1 VIQRIAAIV
10 RADFLIRFRRVST
23 VVVFLLLSALAY
35 VWVPN
40 PSTGRALMHIGKS
53 RALYNSAAIGIA
65 TAMLASL
72 FVGLIGFYVTSNA
85 VRRDAQS
92 RCGLVLAATP
102 MSKLEYVVGKFA
114 GNALFLATFTAGFML
129 TSMAMV
135 VVRGEAPLQPLVFL
149 EQYLI
154 VLPSVIVFV
163 ALLAITFESIPFLEG
178 RFGDVLYFFVW
189 AATFSVVA
197 VALIHGG
204 TSMLY
209 FDFTGF
215 GAVIEGMQRV
225 THTTQISIG
234 SSPFKPGTPP
244 VVFNG
249 LPIDGRFIA
258 QRIVAT
264 LTPLPLLAIA
274 VLAFHRFDPT
284 RAHSPRNRGARGRR
298 GTGLRAWLA
307 RPLRT
312 LAPRNAV
319 AADVLLTF
327 VSQPLIAFVV
337 FGFAIAGL
345 AAPAR
350 DVMPIA
356 CAAAAIAIADVACRD
371 HRANTLA
378 MIHSAPSLKA
388 RFVAWK
394 FASSFVVALL
404 IAIVPIL
411 RSGAIVAGIVGIAL
425 ITAAATSLAI
435 ISRNAK
441 TFIVLFL
448 SFWYVTVNDA
458 GATAALDFTGAYGRA
473 TPMTIAAYAAI
484 AIALLLV
491 SEIVYRLRAA

>member
-1 VIQRIAAIV
+1 VIERIAAIV

-53 RALYNSAAIGIA
+53 RAVYNSAAIGIA
-65 TAMLASL
+65 TAMLAAI

-102 MSKLEYVVGKFA
+102 MSKLEYVAGKFA
-114 GNALFLATFTAGFML
+114 GNVLFLTTFTAGFML

-135 VVRGEAPLQPLVFL
+135 VVRGEAPLQPLVFIG
-149 EQYLI
+149 QYLI
-154 VLPSVIVFV
+154 IIPSSIVFV
-163 ALLAITFESIPFLEG
+163 SLLAILFESIPFLAG
-178 RFGDVLYFFVW
+178 RFGDVVYFFVW
-189 AATFSVVA
+189 CATFSVVA
-197 VALIHGG
+197 VSLTHGG
-204 TSMLY
+204 SSILF

-215 GAVIEGMQRV
+215 GGVIDGMQRV

-234 SSPFKPGTPP
+234 SSPFTPGTPP

-249 LPIDGRFIA
+249 LPIDARFIA

-284 RAHSPRNRGARGRR
+284 RVRQAREKRDRHLLGRINSLLALP
-298 GTGLRAWLA
+298 LRAF
-307 RPLRT
+307 
-312 LAPRNAV
+312 APRNAI

-327 VSQPLIAFVV
+327 VAQPLIAFVV
-337 FGFAIAGL
+337 IGFAIAGL

-350 DVMPIA
+350 AVMPFA

-371 HRANTLA
+371 DRANTLA
-378 MIHSAPSLKA
+378 LIHSAPKLKA
-388 RFVAWK
+388 QFVAWK
-394 FASSFVVALL
+394 FASAFVVAML
-404 IAIVPIL
+404 ITIVPIV
-411 RSGAIVAGIVGIAL
+411 RSGALVAGIIGVAL

-448 SFWYVTVNDA
+448 SFWYVVVNDN
-458 GATAALDFTGAYGRA
+458 GATAALDFTGAFGRA
-473 TPMTIAAYAAI
+473 TPAVTASYF
-484 AIALLLV
+484 AIALLLLAAAHV
-491 SEIVYRLRAA
+491 VLRLRRE